1 MSRTIESTL
10 REMLGEPQ
18 PAPSAPGPDEYVQT

>member
-1 MSRTIESTL
+1 MIESTL

-18 PAPSAPGPDEYVQT
+18 PSTAGTVPKEVYMLT